1 MPFIREKYASL
12 TDPARDEY
20 LIEFCDANSLREL
33 ISVVSLLD
41 VIKAARFAVYVAI
54 IIWQKNQ
61 NPITNTRPANVPGV
75 LSGPKR

>member
-1 MPFIREKYASL
+1 MPFIREKYAWL

-20 LIEFCDANSLREL
+20 LIEFCDANSLREF

-54 IIWQKNQ
+54 II
-61 NPITNTRPANVPGV
+61 
-75 LSGPKR
+75 